1 MAVRADMEYII
12 AFVRELIND
21 PSDGTPQFTD
31 QFIQDRLDMHRLDI
45 YQECLQPADTRTS
58 TGDIEWHDWFSR
70 YGFWEEDYLVQK
82 ASGPTATPDS
92 VELIV
97 GKFHY
102 NAHQDEVLIITGK
115 VYNVYGVAAKMLTTW
130 ISILRGQIQSWTA
143 DGTTVQRIGQ
153 IRDMRNLSMDYSAMA
168 WGWGNTTQIK
178 LRRKDLRY

>member
-1 MAVRADMEYII
+1 MAVRPDMQYII
-12 AFVRELIND
+12 DFVRELIND

-31 QFIQDRLDMHRLDI
+31 QHIQDRLDMHRLDL
-45 YQECLQPADTRTS
+45 YQDPLQEADTRTS
-58 TGDIEWHDWFSR
+58 TGTIEWHDFFAR
-70 YGFWEEDYLVQK
+70 YGFWEEDYLVQEVN
-82 ASGPTATPDS
+82 GTTATPDS

-102 NAHQDEVLIITGK
+102 NAHQPTPLMITGK
-115 VYNVYGVAAKMLTTW
+115 VYNVYGVAAKVLTTW
-130 ISILRGQIQSWTA
+130 VSILRGQIQSWTA

-153 IRDMRNLSMDYSAMA
+153 IRDMRNLAADYSAMA